1 MAASAS
7 LGAFTSLN
15 VNGYISISGK
25 YLAVRKKADAESQPP
40 DNETT
45 TCLGMPLSS

>member
-7 LGAFTSLN
+7 LGAFWSLN
-15 VNGYISISGK
+15 VKGYISISGK
-25 YLAVRKKADAESQPP
+25 CFAVKKKADAESQPP

-45 TCLGMPLSS
+45 TRFGMPFSS